1 MESRGQIERRK
12 HRRVQVQDIA
22 FAVLRDPDRQLG
34 QIMDISMGGLAY
46 NYIAGSGNVDSAL
59 ELDILLAYKGL
70 YMEKIQFEP
79 VSDFQI
85 ANKSPF
91 TPITMRRR
99 GIKFGELTPKQ
110 ISMLKNF
117 IQGRIMNGVN
127 ANPMIGIEDNMG
139 EVNQS
144 L

>member
-1 MESRGQIERRK
+1 MERRGQIERRK
-12 HRRVQVQDIA
+12 HRRVNVQDIA

-34 QIMDISMGGLAY
+34 QIMNISMGGLAY
-46 NYIAGSGNVDSAL
+46 NYIVGSGSVDSAL

-70 YMEKIQFEP
+70 YMEKIHFEP

-110 ISMLKNF
+110 TSMLQNF
-117 IQGRIMNGVN
+117 IQERTINRVN
-127 ANPMIGIEDNMG
+127 ANPTIGSEDNVG
-139 EVNQS
+139 EINQ
-144 L
+144 LL